1 MGVVCRAPHS
11 PGSPGS
17 AEHPCMAA
25 QGGTV
30 GTLSASTT
38 VLLPAGLGPYYKT
51 KCFSFRQA
59 SVVSLAR
66 WPVAGICLL
75 FPCSDLF
82 TLLEHIPNIILC
94 PLLVQLPLLSPYLCS
109 SAAPVSSI
117 PLE

>member
-30 GTLSASTT
+30 GSLSASTT
-38 VLLPAGLGPYYKT
+38 VLLPAGLGPFYKA
-51 KCFSFRQA
+51 KWFSFRQA

-66 WPVAGICLL
+66 WPLAGTCGG
-75 FPCSDLF
+75 DLPP
-82 TLLEHIPNIILC
+82 LPLHIPNIILC

-109 SAAPVSSI
+109 SVAPVSTI